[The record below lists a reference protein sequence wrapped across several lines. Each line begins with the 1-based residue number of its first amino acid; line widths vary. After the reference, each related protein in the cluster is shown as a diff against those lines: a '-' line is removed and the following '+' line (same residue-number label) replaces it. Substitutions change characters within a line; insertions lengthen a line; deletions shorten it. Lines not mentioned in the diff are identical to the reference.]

1 MSTTLEGP
9 RRSAALSAPGG
20 GQHEPSASPTAADP
34 IGGGD
39 WIVEIAC
46 GGVILACLV
55 AAGLL
60 LRSIGT
66 QRDELQLVM
75 AVEGTQGMPPHVALA
90 TAALGTFRG
99 LATDVLWIRADEL
112 QAKGQYFEAQT
123 LAEWITSLQPHF
135 VNVWGFQA
143 INMAYN
149 ISVMA
154 EEPFDRWGWVSRG
167 IELLRSKGI
176 PLNPNA
182 PKLYEEL
189 GWILMD
195 KVGGDRDREHW
206 FLKQRLVGD
215 MQEVLGDKNQGR
227 TAFEVVEGF
236 EKVAN
241 APDTLEELLAAHPE
255 VQPVLELIGR
265 LGAEPDEDFV
275 RMLGLVVM
283 VNASGDASIMTG
295 RGLPAGTNRAL
306 VGGLQ
311 SVPELGKLCFELLIP
326 HLQKRVLLDR
336 YRMDPKKMLALME
349 KYGPMDWR
357 HPSAQGIY
365 WMEEGY
371 ARSLESRNREGRNEL
386 LVIRR
391 RLNMIAELMR
401 TGRINYDAVS
411 DRIDLLPDPR
421 FIPAYE
427 AALAE
432 AIQMIRSE
440 AGVTTQYWGRAE
452 VDDLMKGWER
462 FLNEA
467 TIMAYVYGDEP
478 KAAECFQKLVRMAEE
493 QGMGDQPIYRESL
506 EMFVTLR
513 LGDVMKLDL
522 NNTRQFV
529 DGMVNRA
536 LVDGL
541 AQGRMDVFNKFLRM
555 AYKVYDKK
563 YSVSDPTKIRVQ
575 KQVDIGSFPDLV
587 DASFEG
593 MMRQGKGPTLMRARI
608 WAWAPDELK
617 IRAWPKLKDALAE
630 QAAAAG
636 LDPARAFPQPK
647 GFVEQQKDV
656 LEESPSEDAP
666 AENRPADGPAADG
679 ISGKVSAGGRPAASD
694 FPRLAAA

>member
-1 MSTTLEGP
+1 MSTAVTPP
-9 RRSAALSAPGG
+9 RRPSPAARAHDGLENDPRM
-20 GQHEPSASPTAADP
+20 PTAAQP
-34 IGGGD
+34 IGSRD
-39 WIVEIAC
+39 WIVEAVCSGIIVC
-46 GGVILACLV
+46 CLIG
-55 AAGLL
+55 AGFLL
-60 LRSIGT
+60 KLIGR
-66 QRDELQLVM
+66 QRTDLQLVM

-206 FLKQRLVGD
+206 FLKQRLVSD
-215 MQEVLGDKNQGR
+215 MQEVLGDKNYGR
-227 TAFEVVEGF
+227 TGIEVVQAFET
-236 EKVAN
+236 VAN
-241 APDTLEELLAAHPE
+241 AADTLEQLVAAHPD
-255 VQPVLELIGR
+255 VQPVIDTIVKFD
-265 LGAEPDEDFV
+265 AQPDEDFL

-283 VNASGDASIMTG
+283 VNASGDAAVMTG
-295 RGLPAGTNRAL
+295 RGVPDGTNKPL
-306 VGGLQ
+306 VGTLQ
-311 SVPELGKLCFELLIP
+311 SVPELGKPCFELLIP
-326 HLQKRVLLDR
+326 HLQKRALIDR

-371 ARSLESRNREGRNEL
+371 AKSTESLNREGRNEL

-427 AALAE
+427 SALAE
-432 AIQMIRSE
+432 AIATIQSE

-478 KAAECFQKLVRMAEE
+478 KANECFHKLVTMAQE

-506 EMFVTLR
+506 QTFVTLR

-529 DGMVNRA
+529 DGMLNRA

-541 AQGRMDVFNKFLRM
+541 AQGRMDVFNRFLKM
-555 AYKVYDKK
+555 AYKVYDRK
-563 YSVSDPTKIRVQ
+563 YSVSDPTKVRVQ
-575 KQVDIGSFPDLV
+575 KQMDIGSFPELV
-587 DASFEG
+587 DASFEL
-593 MMRQGKGPTLMRARI
+593 MMKQGKSPALMRARI

-617 IRAWPKLKDALAE
+617 LRAWPKLKDSLTE
-630 QAAAAG
+630 QATAAG
-636 LDPARAFPQPK
+636 LDPARAFPMPK
-647 GFVEQQKDV
+647 GYVEEKKGAGA
-656 LEESPSEDAP
+656 ETTAP
-666 AENRPADGPAADG
+666 ASPQAKATGDAA
-679 ISGKVSAGGRPAASD
+679 
-694 FPRLAAA
+694 

>member
-1 MSTTLEGP
+1 MSTAVVPP
-9 RRSAALSAPGG
+9 RRPSPAARARDGLENDPRM
-20 GQHEPSASPTAADP
+20 PTAAQP
-34 IGGGD
+34 IGSRD
-39 WIVEIAC
+39 WIVEAVC
-46 GGVILACLV
+46 GGIIVCCLIG
-55 AAGLL
+55 AGFLL
-60 LRSIGT
+60 KSIGK
-66 QRDELQLVM
+66 QRTDLQLVM

-112 QAKGQYFEAQT
+112 KAKGQYFEAQT

-154 EEPFDRWGWVSRG
+154 EEPLDRWGWVSRG

-206 FLKQRLVGD
+206 FLKQRLVSD
-215 MQEVLGDKNQGR
+215 MQEVLGDKNYGR
-227 TAFEVVEGF
+227 TAVEVVQAF
-236 EKVAN
+236 KTVAD
-241 APDTLEELLAAHPE
+241 APDTLEELVAAHPE
-255 VQPVLELIGR
+255 VQPVLDLIDQF
-265 LGAEPDEDFV
+265 GAKPDEEFL

-283 VNASGDASIMTG
+283 VNASGDAAVMTG
-295 RGLPAGTNRAL
+295 RGVPEGTNKPL
-306 VGGLQ
+306 VGTLQ
-311 SVPELGKLCFELLIP
+311 SVPELGKPCFELLIP

-336 YRMDPKKMLALME
+336 YRMDPAKMLALME

-371 ARSLESRNREGRNEL
+371 AKSLESRNREGRNEL

-427 AALAE
+427 SALAE
-432 AIQMIRSE
+432 AVATIQSE

-478 KAAECFQKLVRMAEE
+478 KANECFQKLVTMAQE

-506 EMFVTLR
+506 QTFVTLR

-529 DGMVNRA
+529 DGMLNRA

-541 AQGRMDVFNKFLRM
+541 AQGRMDVFNRFLRM

-563 YSVSDPTKIRVQ
+563 YSVSDPTKVRVQ
-575 KQVDIGSFPDLV
+575 KQMDIGSFPELV
-587 DASFEG
+587 DASYEL
-593 MMRQGKGPTLMRARI
+593 MMKQGKSPVLMRARI
-608 WAWAPDELK
+608 WAWAPEELK
-617 IRAWPKLKDALAE
+617 ERAWPKLKDALIE
-630 QAAAAG
+630 QATAAG
-636 LDPARAFPQPK
+636 LDPARAFPMPK
-647 GFVEQQKDV
+647 GYVEEKKGAGA
-656 LEESPSEDAP
+656 ETTAP
-666 AENRPADGPAADG
+666 ASPQAKATGDAA
-679 ISGKVSAGGRPAASD
+679 
-694 FPRLAAA
+694 

>member
-1 MSTTLEGP
+1 MPDE
-9 RRSAALSAPGG
+9 G
-20 GQHEPSASPTAADP
+20 GQPTAAQP
-34 IGGGD
+34 IAGRD
-39 WIVEIAC
+39 WIVEASCVGIVVC
-46 GGVILACLV
+46 CLIG
-55 AAGLL
+55 AGFL
-60 LRSIGT
+60 LRSIGR
-66 QRDELQLVM
+66 QREDLQLVM
-75 AVEGTQGMPPHVALA
+75 AAEGTQGMPPHVALA

-135 VNVWGFQA
+135 VNVWSFQA
-143 INMAYN
+143 VNMAYN

-154 EEPFDRWGWVSRG
+154 EEPADRWAWVSRG
-167 IELLRSKGI
+167 IELLRSQGI

-206 FLKQRLVGD
+206 FLKQRLVSD
-215 MQEVLGDKNQGR
+215 MQEVLGDKNYGR
-227 TAFEVVEGF
+227 SAVEVVEGF

-241 APDTLEELLAAHPE
+241 APDTLSDLVAKHPE
-255 VQPVLELIGR
+255 VQPVLDLIAKC
-265 LGAEPDEDFV
+265 GAAPDEEFL

-283 VNASGDASIMTG
+283 VNASGDAAVMTG
-295 RGLPAGTNRAL
+295 RGVPEGTNKPL
-306 VGGLQ
+306 VGTLQ
-311 SVPELGKLCFELLIP
+311 SVPELGKPCFEHLVP
-326 HLQKRVLLDR
+326 HLQKRVLRDR
-336 YRMDPKKMLALME
+336 YRMDARKMLALME
-349 KYGPMDWR
+349 KYGPLDWR

-371 ARSLESRNREGRNEL
+371 AKSLQSRNREGRNEL

-432 AIQMIRSE
+432 TIAMIRSE
-440 AGVTTQYWGRAE
+440 AGVTTQYWGRAD
-452 VDDLMKGWER
+452 VDDLLKGWER

-478 KAAECFQKLVRMAEE
+478 KAAECFQKLAKLAQD
-493 QGMGDQPIYRESL
+493 QGLGDQPIYRESL
-506 EMFVTLR
+506 QTFVTLR
-513 LGDVMKLDL
+513 LGEVMKLDL

-529 DGMVNRA
+529 DGMLNRA

-541 AQGRMDVFNKFLRM
+541 AQGRMDVFNRFLKM
-555 AYKVYDKK
+555 AYTVYDKK
-563 YSVSDPTKIRVQ
+563 YSVSDPTKVRVMRH
-575 KQVDIGSFPDLV
+575 VDIGSFPELV

-593 MMRQGKGPTLMRARI
+593 MMRQGKGPVLMRARI

-617 IRAWPKLKDALAE
+617 IRAWPKLKDSLAE
-630 QAAAAG
+630 QAVAAG
-636 LDPARAFPQPK
+636 LDPVRAFPRPR
-647 GFVEQQKDV
+647 GYVEEK
-656 LEESPSEDAP
+656 P
-666 AENRPADGPAADG
+666 AVDRSPAAPG
-679 ISGKVSAGGRPAASD
+679 NQEPKTPTGAA
-694 FPRLAAA
+694 

>member
-1 MSTTLEGP
+1 MSTAIAPP
-9 RRSAALSAPGG
+9 RRPSAAGARSRDGLEHDPGT
-20 GQHEPSASPTAADP
+20 PTAAQP
-34 IGGGD
+34 IGSRD
-39 WIVEIAC
+39 WIVEAVC
-46 GGVILACLV
+46 GGIIVCCLIG
-55 AAGLL
+55 AGFL
-60 LRSIGT
+60 LRSIGR
-66 QRDELQLVM
+66 QRTDLQLVM
-75 AVEGTQGMPPHVALA
+75 AIEGTQGMPPHVALA

-135 VNVWGFQA
+135 ANVWGFQA

-154 EEPFDRWGWVSRG
+154 EEPLDRWGWVSRG
-167 IELLRSKGI
+167 IELLRSQGI

-206 FLKQRLVGD
+206 FLKQRLVSD

-227 TAFEVVEGF
+227 TAFEVVDGF
-236 EKVAN
+236 QKVAD
-241 APDTLEELLAAHPE
+241 APDTLAELVASHPE
-255 VQPVLELIGR
+255 VQPVLDLIEKF
-265 LGAEPDEDFV
+265 GAKPDEEFL

-283 VNASGDASIMTG
+283 VNASGDAAVMTG
-295 RGLPAGTNRAL
+295 RGVPEGTNRPL
-306 VGGLQ
+306 VGTLQ
-311 SVPELGKLCFELLIP
+311 NVPELGKPCFELLIP
-326 HLQKRVLLDR
+326 HLQKRVLHDR
-336 YRMDPKKMLALME
+336 YRMDAKKMLVLME

-371 ARSLESRNREGRNEL
+371 EKSTESRNREGRNEL

-411 DRIDLLPDPR
+411 DRVDLLPDPR

-427 AALAE
+427 AALAD
-432 AIQMIRSE
+432 AIATIKSE

-452 VDDLMKGWER
+452 VDDLLKGWER

-478 KAAECFQKLVRMAEE
+478 KANECFQKLVKLAQE

-506 EMFVTLR
+506 QTFVTLR
-513 LGDVMKLDL
+513 LGEVMKLDL

-529 DGMVNRA
+529 DGMLNRA

-541 AQGRMDVFNKFLRM
+541 AQGRMDVFNRFLRM

-575 KQVDIGSFPDLV
+575 KQMDIGSFPELV
-587 DASFEG
+587 DASFEL
-593 MMRQGKGPTLMRARI
+593 MMKQGKSPVLMRARI
-608 WAWAPDELK
+608 WAWAPEELK
-617 IRAWPKLKDALAE
+617 IRAWPKLKDSLAE
-630 QAAAAG
+630 QATSAG
-636 LDPARAFPQPK
+636 LDPARAFPMPK
-647 GFVEQQKDV
+647 GYVEEK
-656 LEESPSEDAP
+656 PKEDE
-666 AENRPADGPAADG
+666 AEG
-679 ISGKVSAGGRPAASD
+679 S
-694 FPRLAAA
+694 

>member
-1 MSTTLEGP
+1 MTHQPPNGLSHHNTMSQTLTPP
-9 RRSAALSAPGG
+9 R
-20 GQHEPSASPTAADP
+20 PTAAARPPVGDDRTAATAAQP
-34 IGGGD
+34 IGSRD
-39 WIVEIAC
+39 WIVEAAC
-46 GGVILACLV
+46 AGVIVCCLI
-55 AAGLL
+55 AAGFL
-60 LRSIGT
+60 LRSIGR
-66 QRDELQLVM
+66 QRDDLQLVM

-135 VNVWGFQA
+135 VNIWGFQA

-167 IELLRSKGI
+167 IELLRSQGI

-182 PKLYEEL
+182 PKLYEDL
-189 GWILMD
+189 GYILMD

-206 FLKQRLVGD
+206 FLKARLASD

-227 TAFEVVEGF
+227 TGMEVVEAF
-236 EKVAN
+236 ESVAS
-241 APDTLEELLAAHPE
+241 APDTLAELLEQHPE
-255 VQPVLELIGR
+255 IRPVLDTL
-265 LGAEPDEDFV
+265 AKFDAKPDEEFL

-283 VNASGDASIMTG
+283 VNASGDAAAMTG
-295 RGLPAGTNRAL
+295 RGIPDGTNKPL
-306 VGGLQ
+306 VGTLQ
-311 SVPELGKLCFELLIP
+311 SVPELGKPCFEFLIP
-326 HLQKRVLLDR
+326 YLQKKVLLDH
-336 YRMDPKKMLALME
+336 YRMDAKKMLALMK

-371 ARSLESRNREGRNEL
+371 AKSLESRNREGRNEL
-386 LVIRR
+386 LVIKR

-401 TGRINYDAVS
+401 TGRISYDAVS
-411 DRIDLLPDPR
+411 DRVDLLPDPR

-432 AIQMIRSE
+432 AIQMIQSE
-440 AGVTTQYWGRAE
+440 AGVSTQYWNRAE

-467 TIMAYVYGDEP
+467 TIMAYIYGDEP
-478 KAAECFQKLVRMAEE
+478 KANECFKKLVALAQD

-506 EMFVTLR
+506 QAFVTLR

-529 DGMVNRA
+529 DGMINRA

-541 AQGRMDVFNKFLRM
+541 GQGRMDVFNRFLKM

-575 KQVDIGSFPDLV
+575 KQMDIGSFPELV

-593 MMRQGKGPTLMRARI
+593 MMRQGKSPVLMRARI
-608 WAWAPDELK
+608 WAWAPEELK
-617 IRAWPKLKDALAE
+617 IRAWPKLKDSFTA
-630 QAAAAG
+630 QAVAGG
-636 LDPARAFPQPK
+636 LDPARAFPKPK
-647 GFVEQQKDV
+647 GFVEEKVEDTND
-656 LEESPSEDAP
+656 SPNDTNEP
-666 AENRPADGPAADG
+666 VG
-679 ISGKVSAGGRPAASD
+679 AGDTDRG
-694 FPRLAAA
+694 

>member
-1 MSTTLEGP
+1 MSTAVAPP
-9 RRSAALSAPGG
+9 RRPSPTTARLSSRPADDPG
-20 GQHEPSASPTAADP
+20 SPTAAQP
-34 IGGGD
+34 IGSRD
-39 WIVEIAC
+39 WIVEAVC
-46 GGVILACLV
+46 GGIIICCLV
-55 AAGLL
+55 GAGFL
-60 LRSIGT
+60 LRSIGR
-66 QRDELQLVM
+66 QRTDLQLVM

-154 EEPFDRWGWVSRG
+154 EEPLDRWGWVSRG

-206 FLKQRLVGD
+206 FLKQRLVSD
-215 MQEVLGDKNQGR
+215 MQEVLGDKNYGR
-227 TAFEVVEGF
+227 TAFEIVEGF

-241 APDTLEELLAAHPE
+241 SPDTLQELVAAHPE
-255 VQPVLELIGR
+255 VQPVLDTLDTF
-265 LGAEPDEDFV
+265 GAKPDEEFL

-283 VNASGDASIMTG
+283 VNASGDAAVMTG
-295 RGLPAGTNRAL
+295 RGVPEGTNKPL
-306 VGGLQ
+306 VGTLQ
-311 SVPELGKLCFELLIP
+311 NVPELGKPCFELLIP

-336 YRMDPKKMLALME
+336 YRMDAKKMLGLME

-371 ARSLESRNREGRNEL
+371 AKSLESLNREGRNEL

-411 DRIDLLPDPR
+411 DRVDLLPDPR

-432 AIQMIRSE
+432 AIATIQSE
-440 AGVTTQYWGRAE
+440 AGVNTQFHGRAE

-478 KAAECFQKLVRMAEE
+478 KANECFQKLVKLAQE

-506 EMFVTLR
+506 QTFVTLR
-513 LGDVMKLDL
+513 LGEVMKLDL

-529 DGMVNRA
+529 DGMLNRA

-541 AQGRMDVFNKFLRM
+541 AQGRMDVFNRFLRM

-575 KQVDIGSFPDLV
+575 KQMDIGSFPELV

-593 MMRQGKGPTLMRARI
+593 MMKQGKSPVLMRARI

-617 IRAWPKLKDALAE
+617 LRAWPKLKDSLAE
-630 QAAAAG
+630 QATAAG
-636 LDPARAFPQPK
+636 LDPTRAFPMPK
-647 GFVEQQKDV
+647 GYVEEKKD
-656 LEESPSEDAP
+656 AG
-666 AENRPADGPAADG
+666 AEKPGPA
-679 ISGKVSAGGRPAASD
+679 SPAAKVTGD
-694 FPRLAAA
+694 AA

>member
-1 MSTTLEGP
+1 MSTAVPPP
-9 RRSAALSAPGG
+9 RRLSPASARSRDGLEHDPG
-20 GQHEPSASPTAADP
+20 APTAAQP
-34 IGGGD
+34 IGSRD
-39 WIVEIAC
+39 WIVEAIC
-46 GGVILACLV
+46 SGIIVSCLV
-55 AAGLL
+55 AAGFLL
-60 LRSIGT
+60 KSIGR
-66 QRDELQLVM
+66 QRTDLQLVM
-75 AVEGTQGMPPHVALA
+75 AVEGTEGMPPHVALA

-154 EEPFDRWGWVSRG
+154 EEPFDRWGWVNRG

-206 FLKQRLVGD
+206 FLKQRLVSD
-215 MQEVLGDKNQGR
+215 MQEVLGDKNYGR
-227 TAFEVVEGF
+227 TAVEVVESF
-236 EKVAN
+236 TKVAS
-241 APDTLEELLAAHPE
+241 APETLEELETSHPE
-255 VQPVLELIGR
+255 VRPVLDMIKQ
-265 LGAEPDEDFV
+265 LGAEPDEKFL

-283 VNASGDASIMTG
+283 VNASGDAAVMTG
-295 RGLPAGTNRAL
+295 RGVPEGTNKPL
-306 VGGLQ
+306 VATLQ
-311 SVPELGKLCFELLIP
+311 GVPELGEPCFELLIP
-326 HLQKRVLLDR
+326 HLQKRVLRDR
-336 YRMDPKKMLALME
+336 YRMDPKKMLDLME

-371 ARSLESRNREGRNEL
+371 AKSLESRNREGRNEL

-401 TGRINYDAVS
+401 TGRISYDAVS

-432 AIQMIRSE
+432 AIATIQSE

-452 VDDLMKGWER
+452 VDDLLKGWER

-478 KAAECFQKLVRMAEE
+478 KAAECFQKLVKLAQE

-506 EMFVTLR
+506 QTFVTLR
-513 LGDVMKLDL
+513 LGEVMKLDL

-529 DGMVNRA
+529 DGMLNRA

-541 AQGRMDVFNKFLRM
+541 AQGRMDVFNRFLRM
-555 AYKVYDKK
+555 AYKVYDNK
-563 YSVSDPTKIRVQ
+563 YSASDPTKLRVQ
-575 KQVDIGSFPDLV
+575 KQADIGSFPELV

-593 MMRQGKGPTLMRARI
+593 MMRPGKGPVLMRARI

-617 IRAWPKLKDALAE
+617 LRAWPKLKDSLAE
-630 QAAAAG
+630 QATAAG
-636 LDPARAFPQPK
+636 LDPARAFPMPK
-647 GFVEQQKDV
+647 GYVEEKKDAGA
-656 LEESPSEDAP
+656 ETNAP
-666 AENRPADGPAADG
+666 ASPQAKATRDAA
-679 ISGKVSAGGRPAASD
+679 
-694 FPRLAAA
+694 

>member
-1 MSTTLEGP
+1 MSTAVAPP
-9 RRSAALSAPGG
+9 RRPSPAAARNPGRPEDDTG
-20 GQHEPSASPTAADP
+20 TPTAAQP
-34 IGGGD
+34 IGSRD
-39 WIVEIAC
+39 WIVEAIC
-46 GGVILACLV
+46 GGVIICCLV
-55 AAGLL
+55 GAGFL
-60 LRSIGT
+60 LRSIGR
-66 QRDELQLVM
+66 QRTDLQLVM

-154 EEPFDRWGWVSRG
+154 EEPLDRWGWVSRG

-206 FLKQRLVGD
+206 FLKQRLVSD
-215 MQEVLGDKNQGR
+215 MQEVLGDKNYGR
-227 TAFEVVEGF
+227 TAVEIVEGF

-241 APDTLEELLAAHPE
+241 SPDTLQELVAAHPE
-255 VQPVLELIGR
+255 VQPVLDTLDTF
-265 LGAEPDEDFV
+265 GAKPDEEFL

-283 VNASGDASIMTG
+283 VNASGDAAVMTG
-295 RGLPAGTNRAL
+295 RGVPEGTNKPL
-306 VGGLQ
+306 VGTLQ
-311 SVPELGKLCFELLIP
+311 NVPELGKPCFELLIP

-336 YRMDPKKMLALME
+336 YRMDAKKMLGLME

-371 ARSLESRNREGRNEL
+371 AKSLESLNREGRNEL

-411 DRIDLLPDPR
+411 DRVDLLPDPR

-427 AALAE
+427 A
-432 AIQMIRSE
+432 
-440 AGVTTQYWGRAE
+440 GVNTQFHGRAE

-478 KAAECFQKLVRMAEE
+478 KANECFQKLVKLAQE

-506 EMFVTLR
+506 QTFVTLR
-513 LGDVMKLDL
+513 LGEVMKLDL

-529 DGMVNRA
+529 DGMLNRA

-541 AQGRMDVFNKFLRM
+541 AQGRMDVFNRFLRM

-563 YSVSDPTKIRVQ
+563 YSVSDPTKTRVQ
-575 KQVDIGSFPDLV
+575 KHLDIGSFPDLV
-587 DASFEG
+587 DTSFEG
-593 MMRQGKGPTLMRARI
+593 MMKQGKSPVLMRARI
-608 WAWAPDELK
+608 WAWAPEELK
-617 IRAWPKLKDALAE
+617 IRAWPKLRESLST
-630 QAAAAG
+630 QATAAG
-636 LDPARAFPQPK
+636 LDPVRAFPRPR
-647 GFVEQQKDV
+647 GYVEEK
-656 LEESPSEDAP
+656 
-666 AENRPADGPAADG
+666 PADQRPPAALENDEP
-679 ISGKVSAGGRPAASD
+679 KKPKPAA
-694 FPRLAAA
+694 

>member
-1 MSTTLEGP
+1 MTTTTSH
-9 RRSAALSAPGG
+9 R
-20 GQHEPSASPTAADP
+20 PTAAARTAP
-34 IGGGD
+34 AVTGPTAAEPVAGRD
-39 WIVEIAC
+39 WLVESACIA
-46 GGVILACLV
+46 IIAACLV
-55 AAGLL
+55 GSGFL
-60 LRSIGT
+60 LRGLGS
-66 QRDELQLVM
+66 QREDLQLVM

-112 QAKGQYFEAQT
+112 QAKGQYAEAQT
-123 LAEWITSLQPHF
+123 LAEWITTLQPHF
-135 VNVWGFQA
+135 VNVWSFQA
-143 INMAYN
+143 INMSYN

-154 EEPFDRWGWVSRG
+154 EEPLDRWAWVSRG

-206 FLKQRLVGD
+206 FLKQRLVSD

-227 TAFEVVEGF
+227 TATEVVEGF
-236 EKVAN
+236 RAVAD
-241 APDTLEELLAAHPE
+241 APDTLAALVAAHPE
-255 VQPVLELIGR
+255 VQPVLDTIAR
-265 LGAEPDEDFV
+265 FGARPDEEFL

-283 VNASGDASIMTG
+283 VNASGDAAVMTG
-295 RGLPAGTNRAL
+295 RGVPEGTNKPL
-306 VGGLQ
+306 VGTLQ
-311 SVPELGKLCFELLIP
+311 SVPELGTPCFELLVP

-336 YRMDPKKMLALME
+336 YRMDPVKMLALME
-349 KYGPMDWR
+349 RYGPMDWR

-371 ARSLESRNREGRNEL
+371 ARSTQSRNREGRNEL

-432 AIQMIRSE
+432 AIAVIRSE
-440 AGVTTQYWGRAE
+440 AGVNTQYWGRAE

-467 TIMAYVYGDEP
+467 TIMAFVYGDERQ
-478 KAAECFQKLVRMAEE
+478 AEACFQKLVKLAQE

-506 EMFVTLR
+506 QTFVTLR

-522 NNTRQFV
+522 NNTRQFI
-529 DGMVNRA
+529 DGMLNRA

-541 AQGRMDVFNKFLRM
+541 AQGRIDVFNKFLKM
-555 AYKVYDKK
+555 AYRAYDKR
-563 YSVSDPTKIRVQ
+563 YSASDPTQIRVQ
-575 KQVDIGSFPDLV
+575 KAMAIGAFPDLV
-587 DASFEG
+587 VASFED
-593 MMRQGKGPTLMRARI
+593 MMRQGKSPVLMRARI
-608 WAWAPDELK
+608 WAWAPEDLK
-617 IRAWPKLKDALAE
+617 VRVWPKLRESLAE
-630 QAAAAG
+630 QATAAG
-636 LDPARAFPQPK
+636 LDPARAFPRPR
-647 GFVEQQKDV
+647 GFVEEKQP
-656 LEESPSEDAP
+656 ESRDPP
-666 AENRPADGPAADG
+666 ATAEPPQPKAA
-679 ISGKVSAGGRPAASD
+679 
-694 FPRLAAA
+694 

>member
-1 MSTTLEGP
+1 MSTTISPP
-9 RRSAALSAPGG
+9 RRPSPSSADRRYDESVA
-20 GQHEPSASPTAADP
+20 PTAAQP
-34 IGGGD
+34 IGSRD
-39 WIVEIAC
+39 WIVEAAC
-46 GGVILACLV
+46 GGVILVCLV

-60 LRSIGT
+60 LRSIGR
-66 QRDELQLVM
+66 QRTDLQLVM

-167 IELLRSKGI
+167 IELLRSQGI

-206 FLKQRLVGD
+206 FLKQRLVSD
-215 MQEVLGDKNQGR
+215 MQEVLGDKNYGR
-227 TAFEVVEGF
+227 TAVEVVEGF
-236 EKVAN
+236 EKVAG
-241 APDTLEELLAAHPE
+241 APDTLEELVAAHPE
-255 VQPVLELIGR
+255 VQPVLDLIQQ
-265 LGAEPDEDFV
+265 LGAKPDEEFL

-283 VNASGDASIMTG
+283 VNASGDASVMTG
-295 RGLPAGTNRAL
+295 RGLPEGTNRAL

-311 SVPELGKLCFELLIP
+311 SVPELGKPCFELLIP

-336 YRMDPKKMLALME
+336 YRMEPAKMLALME

-371 ARSLESRNREGRNEL
+371 AKSLESRNREGRNEL

-432 AIQMIRSE
+432 AVGMIQSE
-440 AGVTTQYWGRAE
+440 AGVTTQHWGRAD

-467 TIMAYVYGDEP
+467 TIMAYVYGDEA
-478 KAAECFQKLVRMAEE
+478 KANECFKKLVSLAQD

-506 EMFVTLR
+506 QTFVTLR
-513 LGDVMKLDL
+513 LGEVMKLDL

-529 DGMVNRA
+529 DGMLNRA

-541 AQGRMDVFNKFLRM
+541 AQGRLDVFNRFLKM

-593 MMRQGKGPTLMRARI
+593 MMKQGKSPVLMRARI
-608 WAWAPDELK
+608 WAWAPEELK
-617 IRAWPKLKDALAE
+617 FRAWPKLKDSLAE
-630 QAAAAG
+630 QATAAG
-636 LDPARAFPQPK
+636 MDPARAFPMPK
-647 GFVEQQKDV
+647 GYVEEKQGPRGD
-656 LEESPSEDAP
+656 EPAP
-666 AENRPADGPAADG
+666 ASPAAKATDD
-679 ISGKVSAGGRPAASD
+679 AA
-694 FPRLAAA
+694 

>member
-1 MSTTLEGP
+1 MSTVVAPP
-9 RRSAALSAPGG
+9 RRPQAAASRHPGRP
-20 GQHEPSASPTAADP
+20 ENDTRAPTAAQP
-34 IGGGD
+34 IGSRD
-39 WIVEIAC
+39 WIVEAIC
-46 GGVILACLV
+46 GGIIVCCLV
-55 AAGLL
+55 GAGFLL
-60 LRSIGT
+60 KSIGR
-66 QRDELQLVM
+66 QRTDLQLVM
-75 AVEGTQGMPPHVALA
+75 SVEGTDGMPPHVALA

-154 EEPFDRWGWVSRG
+154 EEPLDRWGWVSRG
-167 IELLRSKGI
+167 IELLRAQGI

-206 FLKQRLVGD
+206 FLKQRLVSD
-215 MQEVLGDKNQGR
+215 MQEVLGDKNYGR
-227 TAFEVVEGF
+227 TAVEVVEGF

-241 APDTLEELLAAHPE
+241 APDSLAELVAAHPE
-255 VQPVLELIGR
+255 VQPVLDLIEQ
-265 LGAEPDEDFV
+265 LGAKPDEDFL

-295 RGLPAGTNRAL
+295 RGLPEGTNRGL

-311 SVPELGKLCFELLIP
+311 SVPELGKPCFELLIP
-326 HLQKRVLLDR
+326 HLQKRVLRDR
-336 YRMDPKKMLALME
+336 YRMDAKKMLTLME

-371 ARSLESRNREGRNEL
+371 TKSLESRNREGRNEL

-440 AGVTTQYWGRAE
+440 AGVTTQHWNRAE

-478 KAAECFQKLVRMAEE
+478 KANECFQKLVKLAQD

-506 EMFVTLR
+506 QTFVTLR
-513 LGDVMKLDL
+513 
-522 NNTRQFV
+522 
-529 DGMVNRA
+529 
-536 LVDGL
+536 
-541 AQGRMDVFNKFLRM
+541 
-555 AYKVYDKK
+555 
-563 YSVSDPTKIRVQ
+563 
-575 KQVDIGSFPDLV
+575 
-587 DASFEG
+587 
-593 MMRQGKGPTLMRARI
+593 
-608 WAWAPDELK
+608 
-617 IRAWPKLKDALAE
+617 
-630 QAAAAG
+630 
-636 LDPARAFPQPK
+636 
-647 GFVEQQKDV
+647 
-656 LEESPSEDAP
+656 SE
-666 AENRPADGPAADG
+666 R
-679 ISGKVSAGGRPAASD
+679 
-694 FPRLAAA
+694 

>member
-1 MSTTLEGP
+1 MSTTVAPTRRPPAAAGRFP
-9 RRSAALSAPGG
+9 GRSADNPGT
-20 GQHEPSASPTAADP
+20 PSAAQP
-34 IGGGD
+34 IGSRD
-39 WIVEIAC
+39 WIVEAVC
-46 GGVILACLV
+46 GGIIVCCLV
-55 AAGLL
+55 GAGFL
-60 LRSIGT
+60 LRSIGK
-66 QRDELQLVM
+66 QRTDLQLVM

-206 FLKQRLVGD
+206 FLKQRLVSD
-215 MQEVLGDKNQGR
+215 MQEVLGDKNYGR
-227 TAFEVVEGF
+227 TAVEVVQAF
-236 EKVAN
+236 ETVAN
-241 APDTLEELLAAHPE
+241 APDTLADLVAAHPD
-255 VQPVLELIGR
+255 VQPVLDTIATF
-265 LGAEPDEDFV
+265 GAKPDEEFL

-283 VNASGDASIMTG
+283 VNASGDAAVMTG
-295 RGLPAGTNRAL
+295 RGVPEGTNKPL
-306 VGGLQ
+306 VGTLQ
-311 SVPELGKLCFELLIP
+311 GVPELGKPCFEVLVP

-371 ARSLESRNREGRNEL
+371 ARSTESLNREGRNEL

-432 AIQMIRSE
+432 AIATIKSE

-452 VDDLMKGWER
+452 VDDLLKGWER

-478 KAAECFQKLVRMAEE
+478 KANECFQKLVSLAQD

-506 EMFVTLR
+506 QTFVTLR
-513 LGDVMKLDL
+513 LGEVMKLDL

-529 DGMVNRA
+529 DGMLNRA

-541 AQGRMDVFNKFLRM
+541 AQGRIDVFNRFLRM

-563 YSVSDPTKIRVQ
+563 YSASDPTRIRVQ
-575 KQVDIGSFPDLV
+575 KQMDIGSFPELV
-587 DASFEG
+587 DTSFEA
-593 MMRQGKGPTLMRARI
+593 MMKQGKSPVLMRARI

-617 IRAWPKLKDALAE
+617 LRAWPKLKDSLAD
-630 QAAAAG
+630 QATAAG
-636 LDPARAFPQPK
+636 LDPARAFPMPK
-647 GFVEQQKDV
+647 GYVEEQPGDDP
-656 LEESPSEDAP
+656 E
-666 AENRPADGPAADG
+666 PAAT
-679 ISGKVSAGGRPAASD
+679 PAAAE
-694 FPRLAAA
+694 RAAAVGKG

>member
-1 MSTTLEGP
+1 MSTAVAPPRGPSTAVRSRGGLEHD
-9 RRSAALSAPGG
+9 PGT
-20 GQHEPSASPTAADP
+20 PTAAQP
-34 IGGGD
+34 IGSRD
-39 WIVEIAC
+39 WIVEALC
-46 GGVILACLV
+46 GGIIICCLV
-55 AAGLL
+55 GAGFL
-60 LRSIGT
+60 LRSIGQ
-66 QRDELQLVM
+66 QRTDLQLVM
-75 AVEGTQGMPPHVALA
+75 TVEGTEGMPPHVALA

-206 FLKQRLVGD
+206 FLKQRLVSD
-215 MQEVLGDKNQGR
+215 MQEVLGDKNNGR
-227 TAFEVVEGF
+227 TAVEVVEGF
-236 EKVAN
+236 EKVAS
-241 APDTLEELLAAHPE
+241 APDTLEQLVAAHPE
-255 VQPVLELIGR
+255 VQPVLDLIER
-265 LGAEPDEDFV
+265 FSAQPDENFL

-283 VNASGDASIMTG
+283 VNASGDAAVMTG
-295 RGLPAGTNRAL
+295 RGVPEGTNKPL
-306 VGGLQ
+306 VGTLQ
-311 SVPELGKLCFELLIP
+311 SVPELGKPCFELLIP

-336 YRMDPKKMLALME
+336 YQMDPKKMLALME

-371 ARSLESRNREGRNEL
+371 AKSLESRNREGRNEL
-386 LVIRR
+386 VVIRR

-421 FIPAYE
+421 FISAYE
-427 AALAE
+427 AAVAE
-432 AIQMIRSE
+432 AIATIQSE

-478 KAAECFQKLVRMAEE
+478 KAAECFRKLVNLAQD

-506 EMFVTLR
+506 QTFVTLR
-513 LGDVMKLDL
+513 LGEVMKLDL

-529 DGMVNRA
+529 DGMLNRA

-541 AQGRMDVFNKFLRM
+541 AQGRIDVFNRFLRM

-563 YSVSDPTKIRVQ
+563 YSASDPTKVRVM
-575 KQVDIGSFPDLV
+575 KHIDIGSFPELV
-587 DASFEG
+587 DTSFEG
-593 MMRQGKGPTLMRARI
+593 MMKQGKSPVLMRARI

-617 IRAWPKLKDALAE
+617 LRAWPKLKDSLAE
-630 QAAAAG
+630 QATAAG
-636 LDPARAFPQPK
+636 LDPARAFPMPK
-647 GFVEQQKDV
+647 GYVEEKQGPD
-656 LEESPSEDAP
+656 SETTT
-666 AENRPADGPAADG
+666 PAAPTSPTKDE
-679 ISGKVSAGGRPAASD
+679 AA
-694 FPRLAAA
+694 

>member
-1 MSTTLEGP
+1 MSNP
-9 RRSAALSAPGG
+9 RR
-20 GQHEPSASPTAADP
+20 PSARHAGTAHAEPPTAAAP
-34 IGGGD
+34 VSGRD
-39 WIVEIAC
+39 WIVEAAC
-46 GGVILACLV
+46 VAIIGGCLV
-55 AAGLL
+55 AAGFL
-60 LRSIGT
+60 LRGLGR
-66 QRDELQLVM
+66 QRQDLQLVM

-112 QAKGQYFEAQT
+112 QTKGQYAEAQT
-123 LAEWITSLQPHF
+123 LAEWITTLQPHF

-154 EEPFDRWGWVSRG
+154 EEPLDRWAWVSRG

-206 FLKQRLVGD
+206 FLKQRLVSD

-227 TAFEVVEGF
+227 TATEVVEGF
-236 EKVAN
+236 RAVAD
-241 APDTLEELLAAHPE
+241 APDTLATLVAAHPE
-255 VQPVLELIGR
+255 VQPVLDTIAR
-265 LGAEPDEDFV
+265 FGARPDEEFL

-283 VNASGDASIMTG
+283 VNASGDAAVMTG
-295 RGLPAGTNRAL
+295 RGVPEGTNKPL
-306 VGGLQ
+306 VGTLQ
-311 SVPELGKLCFELLIP
+311 GVPELGKPCFELLVP
-326 HLQKRVLLDR
+326 HLQKRALLDR
-336 YRMDPKKMLALME
+336 YRMDPAKMLALME
-349 KYGPMDWR
+349 RYGPLDWR

-371 ARSLESRNREGRNEL
+371 ARSTQSRNREGRNEL

-432 AIQMIRSE
+432 AIAVIRSE
-440 AGVTTQYWGRAE
+440 AGVNTQYWGRAE

-467 TIMAYVYGDEP
+467 TIMAFVYGDEP
-478 KAAECFQKLVRMAEE
+478 KANECFQKLVTLAQE

-506 EMFVTLR
+506 QMFVTLR

-522 NNTRQFV
+522 NNTRQFI
-529 DGMVNRA
+529 DGMLNRA

-541 AQGRMDVFNKFLRM
+541 AQGRIDVFNKFLKM
-555 AYKVYDKK
+555 AYRAYDKR
-563 YSVSDPTKIRVQ
+563 YSASDPTQIRVQ
-575 KQVDIGSFPDLV
+575 KGMAIGSFPDLV
-587 DASFEG
+587 AASFED
-593 MMRQGKGPTLMRARI
+593 MMRQGTSPVLLRARI
-608 WAWAPDELK
+608 WAWAPEDLK
-617 IRAWPKLKDALAE
+617 IRAWPKLREPLAE
-630 QAAAAG
+630 QAVAAG
-636 LDPARAFPQPK
+636 LDPARAFPRPR
-647 GFVEQQKDV
+647 GFVEEK
-656 LEESPSEDAP
+656 PADAP
-666 AENRPADGPAADG
+666 APPANETKPPEKSAA
-679 ISGKVSAGGRPAASD
+679 
-694 FPRLAAA
+694 

>member
-1 MSTTLEGP
+1 MSTAIAPP
-9 RRSAALSAPGG
+9 RRPSTASARSRDGLEHDPGT
-20 GQHEPSASPTAADP
+20 PTAAQP
-34 IGGGD
+34 IGSRD
-39 WIVEIAC
+39 WIVEAI
-46 GGVILACLV
+46 GGGIIICCLV
-55 AAGLL
+55 GAGFL
-60 LRSIGT
+60 LRSIGR
-66 QRDELQLVM
+66 QRTDLQLVM

-149 ISVMA
+149 ISVMT

-206 FLKQRLVGD
+206 FLKQRLVSD
-215 MQEVLGDKNQGR
+215 MQEVLGDKNYGR
-227 TAFEVVEGF
+227 TGVEVVQAFET
-236 EKVAN
+236 VAN
-241 APDTLEELLAAHPE
+241 APDTLEELVAAHPE
-255 VQPVLELIGR
+255 VQPVLNTIATF
-265 LGAEPDEDFV
+265 GAKPDEEFL

-283 VNASGDASIMTG
+283 VNASGDAAVMTG
-295 RGLPAGTNRAL
+295 RGVPEGTNKPL
-306 VGGLQ
+306 VGTLQ
-311 SVPELGKLCFELLIP
+311 SVPELGKPCFELLIP

-336 YRMDPKKMLALME
+336 YRMDAKKMLALME

-371 ARSLESRNREGRNEL
+371 AKSTESLNREGRNEL

-401 TGRINYDAVS
+401 TGRISYDAVS

-427 AALAE
+427 AAIAE
-432 AIQMIRSE
+432 AIGLIKSE
-440 AGVTTQYWGRAE
+440 AGVSTQYWGRAE

-478 KAAECFQKLVRMAEE
+478 RAAECFQKLVKLAQE

-513 LGDVMKLDL
+513 LGEVMQFDI

-529 DGMVNRA
+529 DGMLNRA

-541 AQGRMDVFNKFLRM
+541 AQGRMDVFNRFLRM

-563 YSVSDPTKIRVQ
+563 YSVSDPTKVRVM
-575 KQVDIGSFPDLV
+575 KHIDIGSFPELV

-593 MMRQGKGPTLMRARI
+593 MMKQGKSPVLMRARI

-617 IRAWPKLKDALAE
+617 LRAWPKLKDSLAE

-636 LDPARAFPQPK
+636 LDPARAFPMPK
-647 GFVEQQKDV
+647 GYVEEKRD
-656 LEESPSEDAP
+656 LPEEKSPPSSPQTKATGDA
-666 AENRPADGPAADG
+666 A
-679 ISGKVSAGGRPAASD
+679 
-694 FPRLAAA
+694 

>member
-1 MSTTLEGP
+1 MSTAVAPP
-9 RRSAALSAPGG
+9 RRPSAAAARSRDGLEHDPGT
-20 GQHEPSASPTAADP
+20 PTAAQP
-34 IGGGD
+34 IGSRD
-39 WIVEIAC
+39 WIVEAFC
-46 GGVILACLV
+46 GGIIICCLV
-55 AAGLL
+55 GAGFL
-60 LRSIGT
+60 LRSIGR
-66 QRDELQLVM
+66 QRTDLQLVM

-206 FLKQRLVGD
+206 FLKQRLVSD
-215 MQEVLGDKNQGR
+215 MQEVLGDKNYGR
-227 TAFEVVEGF
+227 TGIEVVQAFET
-236 EKVAN
+236 VAN
-241 APDTLEELLAAHPE
+241 APDTLEELVASHPE
-255 VQPVLELIGR
+255 VQPVLDLIDQF
-265 LGAEPDEDFV
+265 GAMPDEDFL

-283 VNASGDASIMTG
+283 VNASGDAAVMTG
-295 RGLPAGTNRAL
+295 RGVPEGTNKPL
-306 VGGLQ
+306 VGTLQ
-311 SVPELGKLCFELLIP
+311 SVPELGKPCFELLIP
-326 HLQKRVLLDR
+326 FLQKRALRDR
-336 YRMDPKKMLALME
+336 YRMDPAKMLALME

-371 ARSLESRNREGRNEL
+371 EKSLESRNREGRNEL

-401 TGRINYDAVS
+401 TGRISYDAVS

-427 AALAE
+427 AAIAE
-432 AIQMIRSE
+432 AIGLIKSE
-440 AGVTTQYWGRAE
+440 AGVSTQYWGRAE

-478 KAAECFQKLVRMAEE
+478 KAAECFQKLVKLAQE

-513 LGDVMKLDL
+513 LGEVMQFDI

-529 DGMVNRA
+529 DGMLNRA

-541 AQGRMDVFNKFLRM
+541 AQGRMDVFNRFLRM

-563 YSVSDPTKIRVQ
+563 YSVSDATKVRVM
-575 KQVDIGSFPDLV
+575 KHIDIGSFPELV

-593 MMRQGKGPTLMRARI
+593 MMKQGKSPVLMRARI
-608 WAWAPDELK
+608 WAWAPEELK
-617 IRAWPKLKDALAE
+617 ERAWPKLKDSLAE
-630 QAAAAG
+630 QATAAG
-636 LDPARAFPQPK
+636 LDPARAFPMPK
-647 GFVEQQKDV
+647 GYVEEKQDASTEK
-656 LEESPSEDAP
+656 PAP
-666 AENRPADGPAADG
+666 AGPAAKAPGD
-679 ISGKVSAGGRPAASD
+679 AA
-694 FPRLAAA
+694 

>member
-1 MSTTLEGP
+1 MSTAIAQP
-9 RRSAALSAPGG
+9 RRPSAASARSRDGLENDPRK
-20 GQHEPSASPTAADP
+20 PTAAQP
-34 IGGGD
+34 IGSRD
-39 WIVEIAC
+39 WIVEAIC
-46 GGVILACLV
+46 GGIIVCCLV
-55 AAGLL
+55 AAGFLL
-60 LRSIGT
+60 KSIGR
-66 QRDELQLVM
+66 QRTDLQLVM

-149 ISVMA
+149 ISVMS

-206 FLKQRLVGD
+206 FLKQRLVSD
-215 MQEVLGDKNQGR
+215 MQEVLGDKNYGR
-227 TAFEVVEGF
+227 TGIEVVQAFET
-236 EKVAN
+236 VAN
-241 APDTLEELLAAHPE
+241 APDTLDELVAAHPD
-255 VQPVLELIGR
+255 VQPVLDTIAKFGSK
-265 LGAEPDEDFV
+265 PDEEFL

-283 VNASGDASIMTG
+283 VNASGDAAVMTG
-295 RGLPAGTNRAL
+295 RGVPEGTNKPL
-306 VGGLQ
+306 VGTLQ
-311 SVPELGKLCFELLIP
+311 GVPELGKPCFELLIP
-326 HLQKRVLLDR
+326 HLQKRVLLER

-432 AIQMIRSE
+432 AIGMIKSE
-440 AGVTTQYWGRAE
+440 AGVNTQYQGRAE

-478 KAAECFQKLVRMAEE
+478 KAAECFQKLVKLAQE

-513 LGDVMKLDL
+513 LGEVMQFDI

-529 DGMVNRA
+529 DGMLNRA

-541 AQGRMDVFNKFLRM
+541 AQGRMDVFNRFLRM

-563 YSVSDPTKIRVQ
+563 YSVSDPTKVRVM
-575 KQVDIGSFPDLV
+575 KHIDIGSFPELV
-587 DASFEG
+587 DTSFEA
-593 MMRQGKGPTLMRARI
+593 MMKQGKSPVLMRARI
-608 WAWAPDELK
+608 WAWAPEELK
-617 IRAWPKLKDALAE
+617 ERAWPKLKDSLAE
-630 QAAAAG
+630 QATAAG
-636 LDPARAFPQPK
+636 LDPARAFPMPK
-647 GFVEQQKDV
+647 GYVEEKKGAGA
-656 LEESPSEDAP
+656 ETTAP
-666 AENRPADGPAADG
+666 ASPQAKATGDAA
-679 ISGKVSAGGRPAASD
+679 
-694 FPRLAAA
+694 

>member
-1 MSTTLEGP
+1 MSTIVAPP
-9 RRSAALSAPGG
+9 RRPSPAAAVAGQLPDDLGG
-20 GQHEPSASPTAADP
+20 TPTAAQP
-34 IGGGD
+34 IGSRD
-39 WIVEIAC
+39 WIVEAIC
-46 GGVILACLV
+46 GGIIVCCLV
-55 AAGLL
+55 GAGFL
-60 LRSIGT
+60 LRSIGR
-66 QRDELQLVM
+66 QRTELQLVM

-167 IELLRSKGI
+167 IELLRSQGI

-206 FLKQRLVGD
+206 FLKQRLVSD
-215 MQEVLGDKNQGR
+215 MQEVLGDKNYGR
-227 TAFEVVEGF
+227 TAAEVVEGF
-236 EKVAN
+236 QRVAD
-241 APDTLEELLAAHPE
+241 APDSLAELVAAHPE
-255 VQPVLELIGR
+255 VQPVLDLIEQ
-265 LGAEPDEDFV
+265 LGAKPDEEFL

-311 SVPELGKLCFELLIP
+311 SVPELGKPCFELLIP
-326 HLQKRVLLDR
+326 YLQRRVLLDR
-336 YRMDPKKMLALME
+336 YRMDAKKMLALME

-371 ARSLESRNREGRNEL
+371 AKSLESRNREGRNEL

-432 AIQMIRSE
+432 AIQMIQSE
-440 AGVTTQYWGRAE
+440 AGVTTQHWNRAE
-452 VDDLMKGWER
+452 VDDLLKGWER

-478 KAAECFQKLVRMAEE
+478 KANECFQKLVKLAQD

-506 EMFVTLR
+506 QTFVTLR
-513 LGDVMKLDL
+513 LGEVMKLDL

-529 DGMVNRA
+529 DGMLNRA

-541 AQGRMDVFNKFLRM
+541 AQGRMDVFNRFLKM

-563 YSVSDPTKIRVQ
+563 YSASDPTKIRVQ
-575 KQVDIGSFPDLV
+575 KQMDIGSFPELV
-587 DASFEG
+587 DASFEL
-593 MMRQGKGPTLMRARI
+593 MMKQGKSPVLMRARI
-608 WAWAPDELK
+608 WTWAPEELK
-617 IRAWPKLKDALAE
+617 ERAWPKLKDSLIE
-630 QAAAAG
+630 QATAAG
-636 LDPARAFPQPK
+636 LDPTRAFPMPK
-647 GFVEQQKDV
+647 GYA
-656 LEESPSEDAP
+656 EEKRGSGAEKPAPTAP
-666 AENRPADGPAADG
+666 AAPPQGDAA
-679 ISGKVSAGGRPAASD
+679 
-694 FPRLAAA
+694 

>member
-1 MSTTLEGP
+1 MSTAVAPPRGPSTAVRSRDGLEHDP
-9 RRSAALSAPGG
+9 AT
-20 GQHEPSASPTAADP
+20 PTAAQP
-34 IGGGD
+34 ISSRD
-39 WIVEIAC
+39 WIVEAVC
-46 GGVILACLV
+46 GGIIVCCLV
-55 AAGLL
+55 GAGFLL
-60 LRSIGT
+60 KSIGR
-66 QRDELQLVM
+66 QRTDLQLVM

-154 EEPFDRWGWVSRG
+154 EEPLDRWGWVSRG

-206 FLKQRLVGD
+206 FLKQRLVSD
-215 MQEVLGDKNQGR
+215 MQEVLGDKNYGR
-227 TAFEVVEGF
+227 SAAEVVQAF

-241 APDTLEELLAAHPE
+241 ASDTLEELVAAHPD
-255 VQPVLELIGR
+255 VQPVVDTIMKF
-265 LGAEPDEDFV
+265 GARPDEDFL

-283 VNASGDASIMTG
+283 VNASGDAAVMTG
-295 RGLPAGTNRAL
+295 RGIPEGTNKPL
-306 VGGLQ
+306 VGTLQ
-311 SVPELGKLCFELLIP
+311 SVPELGKPCFELLIP
-326 HLQKRVLLDR
+326 HIQKQVLRDR
-336 YRMDPKKMLALME
+336 YRMDARKMLALME

-371 ARSLESRNREGRNEL
+371 AKSLESRNREGRNEL

-432 AIQMIRSE
+432 AIATIQSE
-440 AGVTTQYWGRAE
+440 AGVTTQYWGRAD

-478 KAAECFQKLVRMAEE
+478 KANECFQKLVKLAQE

-506 EMFVTLR
+506 QTFVTLR
-513 LGDVMKLDL
+513 LGEVMKIDL

-529 DGMVNRA
+529 DGMLNRA

-541 AQGRMDVFNKFLRM
+541 AQGRMDIFNRFLKM

-575 KQVDIGSFPDLV
+575 KQVDIGSFPELV
-587 DASFEG
+587 DTSFEG
-593 MMRQGKGPTLMRARI
+593 MMKQGKSPVLMRARI

-617 IRAWPKLKDALAE
+617 LRAWPKLKDSLAE
-630 QAAAAG
+630 QATAAG
-636 LDPARAFPQPK
+636 LDPARAFPMPK
-647 GFVEQQKDV
+647 GYVEEKQGGGT
-656 LEESPSEDAP
+656 ETPAP
-666 AENRPADGPAADG
+666 ASPQAKATRDAA
-679 ISGKVSAGGRPAASD
+679 
-694 FPRLAAA
+694 

>member
-1 MSTTLEGP
+1 MSTTLTP
-9 RRSAALSAPGG
+9 SRRPSSAEIPFAGRPHEDSAA
-20 GQHEPSASPTAADP
+20 PTAAQP
-34 IGGGD
+34 IGGSD
-39 WIVEIAC
+39 WIVEAAC
-46 GGVILACLV
+46 CGIILACLV
-55 AAGLL
+55 AAGFLL
-60 LRSIGT
+60 KSIGR
-66 QRDELQLVM
+66 QRNDLQLVM
-75 AVEGTQGMPPHVALA
+75 SVEGTQGMPPHVALA

-135 VNVWGFQA
+135 VNVWSFQA

-167 IELLRSKGI
+167 IELLRSQGI

-182 PKLYEEL
+182 PKLYEDL

-206 FLKQRLVGD
+206 FLKQRLASD
-215 MQEVLGDKNQGR
+215 MQEVLGDKNYGR
-227 TAFEVVEGF
+227 SAVEVVKGF
-236 EKVAN
+236 ETVAD
-241 APDTLEELLAAHPE
+241 APDTLDELLTKHPE
-255 VQPVLELIGR
+255 VQPVLDLIEK
-265 LGAEPDEDFV
+265 LGAKPDEDFL

-283 VNASGDASIMTG
+283 VNASGDAAVMTG
-295 RGLPAGTNRAL
+295 RGVPEGTNKPL
-306 VGGLQ
+306 VGTLQ
-311 SVPELGKLCFELLIP
+311 GTPELGKPCFEILIP
-326 HLQKRVLLDR
+326 YLQKRVLRDR
-336 YRMDPKKMLALME
+336 YRMDAKKMLTLMK

-371 ARSLESRNREGRNEL
+371 AKSIESLNREGRNEL
-386 LVIRR
+386 LVIKR

-440 AGVTTQYWGRAE
+440 AGVITQHWNRAE
-452 VDDLMKGWER
+452 VDDLLKGWER

-478 KAAECFQKLVRMAEE
+478 KANECFQKLASLAQD

-506 EMFVTLR
+506 QTFVTLR
-513 LGDVMKLDL
+513 LGEVMKLDI
-522 NNTRQFV
+522 NNTRQFI
-529 DGMVNRA
+529 DGMLNRA

-541 AQGRMDVFNKFLRM
+541 GQGRMDVFNRFLKM
-555 AYKVYDKK
+555 AYRVYDKK

-575 KQVDIGSFPDLV
+575 KQVDIGSFPELV
-587 DASFEG
+587 DASFEA
-593 MMRQGKGPTLMRARI
+593 MMKQGTGPVLLRARI
-608 WAWAPDELK
+608 WAWAPEELK
-617 IRAWPKLKDALAE
+617 IRAWPKLKDSLTA
-630 QAAAAG
+630 QAVAGG
-636 LDPARAFPQPK
+636 LDPARSFPKPK
-647 GFVEQQKDV
+647 GYQEDKNGDKAEDKNDTRKDT
-656 LEESPSEDAP
+656 DNTP
-666 AENRPADGPAADG
+666 ATDG
-679 ISGKVSAGGRPAASD
+679 AGGTG
-694 FPRLAAA
+694 PRS